1 MPSPFVRVIG
11 VCACVLV
18 VALCLIVIGLASLS
32 VCGRLFCWSAL
43 CLSWSLGVSAC
54 LLWAL
59 RLIVIWIGDMLI
71 AIKYCV
77 IGLCVLCWVDV
88 GWCACVL
95 CVVRDVGH
103 FCVCLTYASVL
114 GLSVISDACY
124 RGSHVCGVPGCAA
137 AWAWCM

>member
-32 VCGRLFCWSAL
+32 VCGKLFCWSAL

-59 RLIVIWIGDMLI
+59 RLMVIWFGDMLI

-88 GWCACVL
+88 G
-95 CVVRDVGH
+95 
-103 FCVCLTYASVL
+103 
-114 GLSVISDACY
+114 
-124 RGSHVCGVPGCAA
+124 
-137 AWAWCM
+137 